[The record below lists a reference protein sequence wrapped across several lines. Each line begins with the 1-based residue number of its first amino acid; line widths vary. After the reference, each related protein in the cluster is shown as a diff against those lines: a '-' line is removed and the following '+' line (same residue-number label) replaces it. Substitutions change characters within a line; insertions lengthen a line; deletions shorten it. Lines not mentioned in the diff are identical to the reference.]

1 LLLLTPDPGDN
12 RVIPDHAKY
21 HFAAA
26 RSVASLGAEAVV
38 HHMHENPFDPARCCR
53 NTTVGF
59 ARLFPTV
66 QNVDGIP
73 VEVGANNPFSARFW
87 LWISLVFPSI
97 FVVQKYL
104 GSWGTAA
111 YMSSVAIA
119 LVVAARLF
127 RCLPQG
133 HVRWLAVATFAAVVI
148 LFLVV
153 YPSVDTHVPGMGS
166 DDDDAYDVGVT
177 ALLTGQSPYAA
188 TTYLGNALH
197 QLPGAF
203 LLAVPFVLLGTSAIQ
218 NLFWLPLF
226 FLAVTRETGDNR
238 VALHL
243 AWLVL
248 VFSPHVLHQI
258 MTGTGHVSNTIYV
271 LLGLWWLVRT
281 THHRDVAALAWGV
294 ALASRANFL
303 FLVPLASGWLCQ
315 HCGWR
320 AMLRATALTCTTVAL
335 LTVPLYLHDP
345 VNFGP
350 LEASNRLLRFDVMFP
365 HAGMV
370 LMAIMGVLAL
380 GLSVRKMDIK
390 VLFRNC
396 AIVQAF
402 PVVAGFVLSSIQA
415 DRLDVT
421 YTAYGTFFGWF
432 VFMALVVQ
440 APKQRNALAASSFA

>member
-1 LLLLTPDPGDN
+1 
-12 RVIPDHAKY
+12 
-21 HFAAA
+21 
-26 RSVASLGAEAVV
+26 
-38 HHMHENPFDPARCCR
+38 M
-53 NTTVGF
+53 
-59 ARLFPTV
+59 
-66 QNVDGIP
+66 DGIP
-73 VEVGANNPFSARFW
+73 VEIRANPFSDRLC

-104 GSWGTAA
+104 GWWGTGA
-111 YMSSVAIA
+111 YMCC
-119 LVVAARLF
+119 VAAALAVAPGLVNCVPR
-127 RCLPQG
+127 RQ
-133 HVRWLAVATFAAVVI
+133 VRWLAAGTFAAVVV
-148 LFLVV
+148 LFLVMF
-153 YPSVDTHVPGMGS
+153 PNLNTHVPGMGS

-203 LLAVPFVLLGTSAIQ
+203 LLAAPFVLLGTSAIQ
-218 NLFWLPLF
+218 NLFWPPLF
-226 FLAVTRETGDNR
+226 FLAVRQEADDER
-238 VALHL
+238 IALHL

-281 THHRDVAALAWGV
+281 RHHRDVAAVAWGV

-315 HCGWR
+315 HFGWR
-320 AMLRATALTCTTVAL
+320 AGLRATALTSTTAAM
-335 LTVPLYLHDP
+335 LTLPLYLHDP

-370 LMAIMGVLAL
+370 LIVIMGSLAV
-380 GLSVRKMDIK
+380 GLSVRKVDVE

-396 AIVQAF
+396 ALVQAF
-402 PVVAGFVLSSIQA
+402 PVVAGFILSCVQA
-415 DRLDVT
+415 GRLDLT
-421 YTAYGTFFGWF
+421 YAAYGTFFTWF
-432 VFMALVVQ
+432 VFMALAIQ
-440 APKQRNALAASSFA
+440 APKSGQTLAASL